1 MLGQLVN
8 YFENLHHYVVPCIKS
23 LSDEILETLCYK
35 KGENTSEYFITKRLF
50 KPKNNQKL
58 QKGELF

>member
-8 YFENLHHYVVPCIKS
+8 YFANLQHYVVPCIKS
-23 LSDEILETLCYK
+23 LSDKILETLCYK
-35 KGENTSEYFITKRLF
+35 KAENTSEHFITKRLS